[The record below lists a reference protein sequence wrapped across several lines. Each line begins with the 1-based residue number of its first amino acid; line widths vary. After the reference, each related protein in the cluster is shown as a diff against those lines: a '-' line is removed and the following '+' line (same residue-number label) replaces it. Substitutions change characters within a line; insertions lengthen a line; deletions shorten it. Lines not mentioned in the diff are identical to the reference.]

1 MPSLKVDGNELVNID
16 IPDQFP
22 GKVFREYTLQTD
34 DGSNSENHTVSITK
48 FLTEPENFKKSRQKT
63 REIKKNFFREIAFL
77 ADLNFFPV

>member
-34 DGSNSENHTVSITK
+34 DGSNSENHTVSI
-48 FLTEPENFKKSRQKT
+48 
-63 REIKKNFFREIAFL
+63 
-77 ADLNFFPV
+77 LNFSQTARKFIKVQAKNS

>member
-1 MPSLKVDGNELVNID
+1 MFCCLKLAMPSLKVDGNELVNID

-48 FLTEPENFKKSRQKT
+48 FLTESQKIYKSPG
-63 REIKKNFFREIAFL
+63 KNS
-77 ADLNFFPV
+77 